1 MFLNLAII
9 IKRITSFNYLKAK
22 LYKYFYKLSFV
33 AIAGVLIFFIFL
45 ISAFIYIGPYT
56 TMKVKQDLAK
66 NPVDIIVSL
75 TTTPYRIN
83 TIKPVL
89 DSIARQSIKPTR
101 TYVNIP
107 WVFKRDN
114 SEYII
119 PDWLQKYPNIIINR
133 TKDYGPATKLI
144 ATLEK
149 EHNPEAIIITIDDD
163 RMYHRHI
170 VRDLTKQ
177 YLPNTYK
184 VNYKFNSA
192 ITGYGINFIGSSDR
206 SFYFNEIVIG
216 DRPSALVVG
225 TYGVAYKKKFFNQ
238 DIFSLMDRIPL
249 NCFLS
254 DDFMISSYLLANH
267 IPIVTI
273 SGISYNK
280 LIIQLMLD
288 PLHTY
293 ATIDA
298 LSYGANG
305 VGDGGNEVNY
315 WNCLA
320 ALPDYQLFEYQ
331 QAILKHNAIVSKI
344 YNSEIK
350 RTGIRLFLYRHSIAF
365 VDQHRWLKALIVN
378 ALF

>member
-1 MFLNLAII
+1 MKNFNAFK
-9 IKRITSFNYLKAK
+9 IKF
-22 LYKYFYKLSFV
+22 YKYLYKLSV
-33 AIAGVLIFFIFL
+33 IAIAIALVFCMFL

-56 TMKVKQDLAK
+56 TMKVKHDLAK

-89 DSIARQSIKPTR
+89 DSIARQSIKPTHI
-101 TYVNIP
+101 YINIP
-107 WVFKRDN
+107 WIFKRDN

-119 PDWLQKYPNIIINR
+119 PDWLKKYPNIIINR

-170 VRDLTKQ
+170 VRDLAKQ

-184 VNYKFNSA
+184 VNYKLNSA
-192 ITGYGINFIGSSDR
+192 ITGYGMNFVASFDR
-206 SFYFNEIVIG
+206 NFYFNEIVVG
-216 DRPSALVVG
+216 DRPSVLVVG
-225 TYGVAYKKKFFNQ
+225 TYGVAYKKKFFSR

-254 DDFMISSYLLANH
+254 DDLMISSYLLANNIH
-267 IPIVTI
+267 IVKV

-280 LIIQLMLD
+280 LIMQLMLN
-288 PLHTY
+288 PLNTY
-293 ATIDA
+293 TTIDA
-298 LSYGANG
+298 LSNGANG
-305 VGDGGNEVNY
+305 IGDGGNEINY
-315 WNCLA
+315 WNCLF
-320 ALPDYQLFEYQ
+320 ALPDYELLDYQ
-331 QAILKHNAIVSKI
+331 QAILMHSKVVNKI

-350 RTGIRLFLYRHSIAF
+350 RTGISLFFYRHLITF
-365 VDQHRWLKALIVN
+365 VDQHGWLKALIVN
-378 ALF
+378 AFF